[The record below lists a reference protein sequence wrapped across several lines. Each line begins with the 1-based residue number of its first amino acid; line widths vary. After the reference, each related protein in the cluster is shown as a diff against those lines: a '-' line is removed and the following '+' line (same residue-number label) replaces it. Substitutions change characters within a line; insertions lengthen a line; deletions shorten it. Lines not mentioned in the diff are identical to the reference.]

1 MYKYLRN
8 GYKSIIFTT
17 LFILTT
23 SSFAYADVHQ
33 FQYVP
38 NDQATTGVTLSNV
51 GVGTDSNSQ
60 SFWYRTTSGFYTQ
73 NLSAPWTTSSYIYV
87 FIEGNTNYLYN
98 QSYIYGTSTYTNL
111 SFFNS
116 NGHDPEIVRSFTVDG
131 RTISI
136 YRYYTNPALS
146 LSNNLFQMNING
158 ATGSNGQRIYGII
171 PSNSYTAPSP
181 TDQTSMYTYL
191 SNFVDT
197 STHIVSFTPNEGDVL
212 ASSTPVNF
220 SLNVY
225 VNPAD
230 VGTIAGVRITFHNID
245 QNTLLSS
252 FSKDDIVFYDAVD
265 YASGTFTFSSSTML
279 TAGNYRIEASLDRSL
294 AWGLLR
300 NPFSSINDTQ
310 SHQFVVGASTF
321 IGSIS
326 QTTFTNMNNIY
337 NSMSA
342 TTTSALATSCN
353 VLNGFDTSR
362 CLAFLF
368 VPDGG
373 QLNDTLNN
381 FKAGFLSRAPWGYFT
396 RMYTIWQTSSTTSLP
411 TITISV
417 PMGNATDYQNVSAN
431 FGDMLVGGVA
441 QLNSITGPREGKSIR
456 DVTEPMVQL
465 LTAIAVLFTILTD
478 LMGTHRHGQAGKH
491 ST

>member
-1 MYKYLRN
+1 MFKLLRH
-8 GYKSIIFTT
+8 GYKSILFTT

-23 SSFAYADVHQ
+23 SSVFADTHQ
-33 FQYVP
+33 FQWLP

-51 GVGTDSNSQ
+51 GVGTDSNSHA
-60 SFWYRTTSGFYTQ
+60 FWYRTINGFYTQ
-73 NLSAPWTTSSYIYV
+73 NLTAPWTTSNYIYL
-87 FIEGNTNYLYN
+87 FIEDTANYLYN

-116 NGHDPEIVRSFTVDG
+116 SGHDPEKVRSFTVDG

-136 YRYYTNPALS
+136 YRYYTKPSLS

-158 ATGSNGQRIYGII
+158 AIGSSGQRIYGII
-171 PSNSYTAPSP
+171 PSNSATAPSP
-181 TDQTSMYTYL
+181 TDQVSMYTYL
-191 SNFVDT
+191 GNFVDT
-197 STHIVSFTPNEGDVL
+197 STHIVSFTPNEGDIL
-212 ASSTPVNF
+212 ASSTPVSF

-225 VNPAD
+225 INPAD
-230 VGTIAGVRITFHNID
+230 VGTIAGVRIVFHNID
-245 QNTLLSS
+245 QNTLVSS
-252 FSKDDIVFYDAVD
+252 LSKDDIVFYDAVD
-265 YASGTFTFSSSTML
+265 YASGTFTFASSTML
-279 TAGNYRIEASLDRSL
+279 SQGNYRIEAQLDRSL

-310 SHQFVVGASTF
+310 SHQFIVGASTF

-362 CLAFLF
+362 CIAFLF
-368 VPDGG
+368 IPDGG
-373 QLNDTLNN
+373 QLNDTMNN
-381 FKAGFLSRAPWGYFT
+381 LKNGFLLRAPWGYFT
-396 RMYTIWQTSSTTSLP
+396 RMYTIWQTTSTGTLP
-411 TITISV
+411 TITIKV
-417 PMGNATDYQNVSAN
+417 PMGNATDYANVSAN
-431 FGDMLVGGVA
+431 MGDMLVGGVA
-441 QLNSITGPREGKSIR
+441 QLNSVTGIREGKNIR

-491 ST
+491 TT